1 MALGTGYSTPS
12 TITTISSGSGYGTPA
27 GSGYGTPS
35 GPSQA
40 GTSGSGYGTPSGSGY
55 GTPEENSGN
64 DNGNEGVD
72 IPELES
78 FDSISKI
85 KLSLKKAIKSSGKKG
100 KELIGTDSPDTI
112 VAGKG
117 VDTMTGKEGAD
128 YFVYKQKNN
137 FGKKKADK
145 VTDFEINDGDKIVIK
160 GKSFSK
166 GTKKEA
172 TFAEAK
178 NKKQAKKFAKQDI
191 DFIYEKKSGKLYF
204 NSNGD
209 KKGFGDKRGFFGIL
223 EGSPELSADD
233 INLI

>member
-1 MALGTGYSTPS
+1 MATGSGYSTPAA
-12 TITTISSGSGYGTPA
+12 PV
-27 GSGYGTPS
+27 
-35 GPSQA
+35 
-40 GTSGSGYGTPSGSGY
+40 SGSGYGTPSGSGY
-55 GTPEENSGN
+55 GTPSGSGYGTPDKDDSDTDDNTGDDGSTSTPSGN
-64 DNGNEGVD
+64 GSNTDSGD
-72 IPELES
+72 DT

-100 KELIGTDSPDTI
+100 KELIGTDSSDTI

-117 VDTMTGKEGAD
+117 VDTMTGKDGAD

-145 VTDFEINDGDKIVIK
+145 VTDFEIDDGDKIVIK

-172 TFAEAK
+172 TFAEEN
-178 NKKQAKKFAKQDI
+178 NKKQAKKLAKQDV

-209 KKGFGDKRGFFGIL
+209 KKGFGDQGGFFGIV